1 MSKDWVWIS
10 NNLAFL
16 EDQLRM
22 IFFFFSSHSI
32 FATPIVHILG
42 VFIEKIKTRSMK
54 GGGEQC

>member
-16 EDQLRM
+16 EQQLREND
-22 IFFFFSSHSI
+22 FFFPSHSI

-42 VFIEKIKTRSMK
+42 VFIEKIKTHSMK